1 MTRLVALAIADGV
14 GAAIVPV
21 EDPDSPTDVSPRW
34 IDWPAVAGT
43 IARIERDESPRWV
56 WWPEETPRQLVAAGI
71 RPARAW
77 DLGAVHRLLVG
88 GWRNSPAAIWAHC
101 HGLDSASAPGPATAP
116 DLFSAAAEVVDEDD
130 PLHASG
136 HLSPEWLA
144 GRWQSTPDRIVRH
157 ARLAAE
163 CFVRQ
168 RQAVGL
174 IGDAPAMGAG
184 TITAA
189 ITSTVLG
196 TIYSESAA
204 EALCAE
210 LEHDGLPIDLTVAE
224 ALIAGFIGPRPT
236 DAAHALRLAGDRDE
250 RVLRHIPVEQ
260 RLDLR
265 NPANVKA
272 LLRRVGIEVSDTRA
286 WRLEDLRDDH
296 PFVDDLLTWRRAE
309 RIATTFGYGWLDTH
323 VGADGRLRGRW
334 SGSDGAAGRMTA
346 TAGLHNM
353 PADLRPAIVAEPGH
367 VFVRADLGQIEP
379 RILAAVSG
387 DAALAAATQDSD
399 MYAPVAARLGVD
411 RDIAK
416 VAVLGA
422 MYGQTT
428 GRGAEALRGLETN
441 YPVAMA
447 YLSDAAR
454 AAEGGNDL
462 RTRGGR
468 LVRMGASDLD
478 ASDAQGRSRA
488 AARGRYGRNAMVQG
502 AAAEF
507 FKTWAAVVRARLPA
521 VDDRARIVLCL
532 HDELV
537 VHAPTESGDAVAS
550 GLGEWLQEAARRWL
564 AGSVDG
570 HRVRFV
576 ADISV
581 IARWSDAK

>member
-1 MTRLVALAIADGV
+1 MTRQLALAMAEGV

-21 EDPDSPTDVSPRW
+21 DDPDSPTDLSPIW

-43 IARIERDESPRWV
+43 IERIERDDAPRWV
-56 WWPEETPRQLVAAGI
+56 WWPEDTPRQLVALDV
-71 RPARAW
+71 RPARSW
-77 DLGAVHRLLVG
+77 DLGAVHRMLVG
-88 GWRNSPAAIWAHC
+88 GWRNSPTAIWANC
-101 HGLDSASAPGPATAP
+101 HGLDGASAPKPAGAP
-116 DLFSAAAEVVDEDD
+116 DLFSAAAEAVDEDD
-130 PLHASG
+130 PIHASG

-144 GRWQSTPDRIVRH
+144 GGWQVTPSRIARH

-168 RQAVGL
+168 REAVHAVG
-174 IGDAPAMGAG
+174 DAATVAP
-184 TITAA
+184 TITG
-189 ITSTVLG
+189 TV
-196 TIYSESAA
+196 YSESAA
-204 EALCAE
+204 ESLCAE
-210 LEHDGLPIDLTVAE
+210 LEHDGLPIDLAVAE
-224 ALIAGFIGPRPT
+224 ALIAGFIGPRPA
-236 DAAHALRLAGDRDE
+236 DAAHAHALAVERDE
-250 RVLRHIPVEQ
+250 RVLRHIPFEQ

-286 WRLEDLRDDH
+286 WRLEELRGDH
-296 PFVDDLLTWRRAE
+296 PFVDDLLTWRKAE
-309 RIATTFGYGWLDTH
+309 RISTTFGYAWLDAN
-323 VGADGRLRGRW
+323 VGGDGRLRGRW

-346 TAGLHNM
+346 TVGLHNM

-387 DAALAAATQDSD
+387 DEALAAATQDSD

-441 YPVAMA
+441 FPVAMA
-447 YLSDAAR
+447 YLADAAR
-454 AAEGGNDL
+454 SAEGGNDL

-468 LVRMGASDLD
+468 LVRMGASSLD
-478 ASDAQGRSRA
+478 TSDAAGRSQA

-507 FKTWAAVVRARLPA
+507 FKTWAAVVRARLPP
-521 VDDRARIVLCL
+521 VDERARIVLCL

-537 VHAPTESGDAVAS
+537 VHAPVEAGDAVGR
-550 GLGEWLQEAARRWL
+550 GLDDWLQEAAHRWL
-564 AGSVDG
+564 GAAAGP
-570 HRVRFV
+570 RVRFV

>member
-1 MTRLVALAIADGV
+1 M
-14 GAAIVPV
+14 
-21 EDPDSPTDVSPRW
+21 
-34 IDWPAVAGT
+34 
-43 IARIERDESPRWV
+43 

-101 HGLDSASAPGPATAP
+101 HGLDSTSAPGPATAP

-144 GRWQSTPDRIVRH
+144 GGWQSTPDRIVRH

-163 CFVRQ
+163 CFLRQ

-174 IGDAPAMGAG
+174 IGDALTIRAG
-184 TITAA
+184 TITEA

-236 DAAHALRLAGDRDE
+236 DAADALRLAGDRDE

-353 PADLRPAIVAEPGH
+353 PADLRPAIVAERGH

-462 RTRGGR
+462 RTAAGGSCAWER
-468 LVRMGASDLD
+468 ATSTRPMRRAAPGPRRAGGTAAMRWCRAQPPSSSRHGRRSCAPASRPSTTGHGSSC
-478 ASDAQGRSRA
+478 ASTTSWSCTRRPSWATPSRA
-488 AARGRYGRNAMVQG
+488 G
-502 AAAEF
+502 
-507 FKTWAAVVRARLPA
+507 
-521 VDDRARIVLCL
+521 
-532 HDELV
+532 
-537 VHAPTESGDAVAS
+537 SAS
-550 GLGEWLQEAARRWL
+550 GCRRRRV
-564 AGSVDG
+564 AGSPDRSTG
-570 HRVRFV
+570 T
-576 ADISV
+576 AS
-581 IARWSDAK
+581 ASSPTSA